1 MTDKEML
8 TRDVK
13 VVASFIGHS
22 GVVILGLLLLV
33 AALAM
38 GVTLVLLPGALI
50 AGTAGLLLITWGM
63 YIPPRTDVVPHPQNR
78 RIP

>member
-8 TRDVK
+8 TKEVK
-13 VVASFIGHS
+13 VIVRFVGHSAVAS
-22 GVVILGLLLLV
+22 LGLLLLI

-38 GVTLVLLPGALI
+38 GVTLVLLPGAMI

-63 YIPPRTDVVPHPQNR
+63 YLPPVKESIPHSNSH